1 MSNEEYKPLP
11 ELVAPTE
18 REVKPQ
24 SYKPNSIEDDLRSMF
39 SLSTHGCDKDSYK
52 LVDEITLLKQ
62 EKEMLEHQIKTNNQT
77 MTSLENENRTHRT
90 LLTQQSQ
97 KLDSSK
103 ATSQNLE
110 KENQALKQANKTL
123 EKQLKTHDSANVETL
138 TKLLETKSN
147 EIELIKQ
154 NMQLLLDQ
162 EKQRSSRLEKE
173 NRKLK
178 RQLSGST
185 RNSLDD
191 DDPNNDINYDSEVES
206 HGSDN
211 DINYDTPVEEDNND
225 LNYDSDEQT
234 SNYNKKKTATA

>member
-1 MSNEEYKPLP
+1 MPNEEYKPLP

-18 REVKPQ
+18 RQVKTQ
-24 SYKPNSIEDDLRSMF
+24 SYKSNSLEDEFRSLF
-39 SLSTHGCDKDSYK
+39 SLSTSGYDKDSYK
-52 LVDEITLLKQ
+52 LVDKITLLKQ
-62 EKEMLEHQIKTNNQT
+62 EKELLEHQAMTNNQA
-77 MTSLENENRTHRT
+77 MTS
-90 LLTQQSQ
+90 
-97 KLDSSK
+97 
-103 ATSQNLE
+103 LE

-123 EKQLKTHDSANVETL
+123 EKQLKIYDSVNVETL

-147 EIELIKQ
+147 EIELLKQ

-178 RQLSGST
+178 RQLSDST
-185 RNSLDD
+185 RNSFDD

-211 DINYDTPVEEDNND
+211 DINYDTPVEEEDNND

-234 SNYNKKKTATA
+234 SNSNNKKTVAA